1 MVELTNYKKFKKI
14 FVAFLAFTLVFTSL
28 NVASCAHKDVR
39 VVKTGDVIYF
49 DTKNLN
55 WDTVKIY
62 FYSTWGKSEIVKW
75 DDSVQMTKV
84 SDVSIVFSYTIPVSP
99 NAGSHNCNMLVFQ
112 NGNGGDSNQT
122 IDLGF
127 IETVYAYI
135 IENYNTSDKK
145 KGYWYVYGKTELAE
159 LYNSVKD
166 YEELYYT
173 QDTWNAFKERL
184 DAAKNSL
191 DNEVRVGKNVGG
203 SYECDYET
211 VISDLK
217 TARNNLVVNKE
228 ILKNKIG
235 EVNALDFDGYTKDT
249 VDAIKVAEEKYN
261 SSDITVSDVK
271 AQVKNLDDAIN
282 RLVEKTTI
290 DTNENNVTSD
300 KPNTGT
306 YVVIV
311 IIVIVIAAVVLIA
324 TTVYNNKKKSNKTDK
339 K

>member
-1 MVELTNYKKFKKI
+1 M
-14 FVAFLAFTLVFTSL
+14 AFTLVFTSL

-84 SDVSIVFSYTIPVSP
+84 SDVSIVFSYTIPESP

-112 NGNGGDSNQT
+112 NENGGDSNQT

-145 KGYWYVYGKTELAE
+145 KGYWYVYDKTELAE

-191 DNEVRVGKNVGG
+191 DNEVRVGENVGG
-203 SYECDYET
+203 GYECDYET

-290 DTNENNVTSD
+290 DTNVNNVTSD

-306 YVVIV
+306 YAVIV